1 MQTEHLQNVRP
12 SWVAFGWFT
21 AAAVTGLALVGLSA
35 VGILHPTTDPGGG
48 TVLLAVL
55 VGFFCG
61 GWLVG
66 WRTGEAPVLHGVG
79 IGLFS
84 LVVWFLA
91 NLLAGV
97 LDAAEWTGLDPT
109 LAVAALL
116 LQIGAAVF
124 GAWYGTHHHALNTA
138 AED

>member
-1 MQTEHLQNVRP
+1 MHTEHLQNVRP
-12 SWVAFGWFT
+12 SWVAFGWFA
-21 AAAVTGLALVGLSA
+21 AAAVAGLALVGLSA
-35 VGILHPTTDPGGG
+35 VGILHPTADSGGAWAM
-48 TVLLAVL
+48 LAVL

-91 NLLAGV
+91 NLLASLLGITG
-97 LDAAEWTGLDPT
+97 WTGFNPT
-109 LAVAALL
+109 LAAAALL
-116 LQIGAAVF
+116 LQIAAAVF
-124 GAWYGTHHHALNTA
+124 GAWYGTHHHALDTA

>member
-12 SWVAFGWFT
+12 SWVAFGWFA
-21 AAAVTGLALVGLSA
+21 AAAVSGLGLVGLSSLG
-35 VGILHPTTDPGGG
+35 VLHPASGAGNG
-48 TVLLAVL
+48 WALLAVL

-97 LDAAEWTGLDPT
+97 LDAAEWTGLNPT
-109 LAVAALL
+109 VAAATLL

>member
-12 SWVAFGWFT
+12 SWVAFGWFA
-21 AAAVTGLALVGLSA
+21 AAAVSGFALVGLSA
-35 VGILHPTTDPGGG
+35 VGVLDPTGESGGG
-48 TVLLAVL
+48 WVLLGVL

-91 NLLAGV
+91 NLLAGL
-97 LDAAEWTGLDPT
+97 LDAAEWTGLNPT
-109 LAVAALL
+109 VAVAALL

-124 GAWYGTHHHALNTA
+124 GPGTGRITMR
-138 AED
+138 

>member
-1 MQTEHLQNVRP
+1 MHTEHLQNVRP
-12 SWVAFGWFT
+12 SWVGVGWF
-21 AAAVTGLALVGLSA
+21 AAASITGLALVGLTA
-35 VGILHPTTDPGGG
+35 TGVLHPTSEPGGAW
-48 TVLLAVL
+48 VLLAVL

-66 WRTGEAPVLHGVG
+66 WRTGAAPVLHGVG

-84 LVVWFLA
+84 LVVWFIA
-91 NLLAGV
+91 NLLASAFGI
-97 LDAAEWTGLDPT
+97 AEWTGLDPT
-109 LAVAALL
+109 LAAGSLL
-116 LQIGAAVF
+116 LQIAAAVF

>member
-12 SWVAFGWFT
+12 SWVAFGWFA
-21 AAAVTGLALVGLSA
+21 AAAVTGLALVGLSV
-35 VGILHPTTDPGGG
+35 VGLVHPTADSGSGW
-48 TVLLAVL
+48 VLLAVL

-97 LDAAEWTGLDPT
+97 LDAAEWTGLNPT
-109 LAVAALL
+109 VAAATLL
-116 LQIGAAVF
+116 LQIAAAVF

>member
-1 MQTEHLQNVRP
+1 MHTEHLQNVRP
-12 SWVAFGWFT
+12 SWVAFGWFV
-21 AAAVTGLALVGLSA
+21 AVAVAGLGLVGLSA
-35 VGILHPTTDPGGG
+35 VGILHPAADSGGAW
-48 TVLLAVL
+48 VLLAVL

-66 WRTGEAPVLHGVG
+66 WRTGHAPVLHGVG

-91 NLLAGV
+91 NLLASAFGI
-97 LDAAEWTGLDPT
+97 AGWTGLSPT
-109 LAVAALL
+109 LAAASLL
-116 LQIGAAVF
+116 LQIAAAVF
-124 GAWYGTHHHALNTA
+124 GAWYGTHHHALNPA